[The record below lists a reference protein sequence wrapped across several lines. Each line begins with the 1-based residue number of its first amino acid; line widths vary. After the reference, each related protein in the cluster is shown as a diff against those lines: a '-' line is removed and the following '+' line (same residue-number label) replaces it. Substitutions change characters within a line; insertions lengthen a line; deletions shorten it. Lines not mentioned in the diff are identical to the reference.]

1 MIGLGLRLA
10 LAGGRGAIIGLTLT
24 ALAVALGTSILL
36 FALSFAPALQDRQ
49 DRSAWRVPA
58 VFLDEVPAGTG
69 SLMQA
74 IDDRFMGEALLRV
87 RIAPLGPDAP
97 IPPGLARMPSP
108 GEAFVSPTL
117 AARMA
122 ALPSDQLADRIGD
135 VVGII
140 QPEALRSPQELV
152 AVIGA
157 EAATLRADG
166 ASPLAAFATQPQD
179 PTIPPIMVLVIILAV
194 VGALMPV
201 AVFVATATRLSAASR
216 EQRLAS
222 LRLVGATPRQVTSM
236 AVVEALIST
245 VAGALGGVVL
255 FFLVRSLVA
264 LVPLDEATW
273 FPESIAPPLVQAVA
287 LLIAVPVVG
296 AVAAVAS
303 LRRVVV
309 TPLGV
314 QQRTTPPPPGALR
327 LVPLFVAVA
336 VLLGTLTLGSWR
348 PTDGI
353 GLVASGASFA
363 GIIVGIALAGP
374 WLTALVGRAL
384 HRWPRGAST
393 LLVSRRL
400 TDDPR
405 GSFGSIAGV
414 VMAVFVASA
423 FFTFAGYAR
432 RSRWGCRTRCVPARS
447 WRKCG
452 PQVFR

>member
-166 ASPLAAFATQPQD
+166 ALVRASAVPLPDVSLAL
-179 PTIPPIMVLVIILAV
+179 VLAGSILGALLV
-194 VGALMPV
+194 VGLMLP
-201 AVFVATATRLSAASR
+201 AI
-216 EQRLAS
+216 E
-222 LRLVGATPRQVTSM
+222 
-236 AVVEALIST
+236 
-245 VAGALGGVVL
+245 
-255 FFLVRSLVA
+255 
-264 LVPLDEATW
+264 
-273 FPESIAPPLVQAVA
+273 
-287 LLIAVPVVG
+287 
-296 AVAAVAS
+296 
-303 LRRVVV
+303 
-309 TPLGV
+309 
-314 QQRTTPPPPGALR
+314 
-327 LVPLFVAVA
+327 
-336 VLLGTLTLGSWR
+336 
-348 PTDGI
+348 
-353 GLVASGASFA
+353 
-363 GIIVGIALAGP
+363 
-374 WLTALVGRAL
+374 
-384 HRWPRGAST
+384 
-393 LLVSRRL
+393 RL
-400 TDDPR
+400 TRPD
-405 GSFGSIAGV
+405 GV
-414 VMAVFVASA
+414 
-423 FFTFAGYAR
+423 R
-432 RSRWGCRTRCVPARS
+432 LE
-447 WRKCG
+447 
-452 PQVFR
+452 